1 MILRKEQEFRE
12 CLGSHQQES
21 WLPVTIGKPAGFREC
36 SGSFHNK
43 SWFTVTIAWKQR
55 GFSGMAGRAVG
66 VVRIFPPDG
75 GNSREGSSVGLGNS
89 LVRLTPGLQ
98 PRARAAG
105 SGPGPSICWEGWEP
119 WDASRNVAP
128 LEAAPPSSLSPA
140 LPESPRGEEP
150 RLPHP
155 NFFLWKKLRSK
166 GKCPIPLT
174 AGTHGSR
181 SRGYFGRGLGHP
193 VGSSRWNGNSAAG
206 EENRGTNKSALIPT
220 PSYSHSVPRTGET
233 FPKAPSS
240 GASGISRDQSSHS
253 AGKGGGFQGPLSAEI
268 KPVRDW
274 SSKQIPKFQTPAL
287 QQKPEIPGFS
297 SRSQAAGISRN
308 ANIWD
313 V

>member
-1 MILRKEQEFRE
+1 M
-12 CLGSHQQES
+12 
-21 WLPVTIGKPAGFREC
+21 
-36 SGSFHNK
+36 
-43 SWFTVTIAWKQR
+43 TIAWKQR

-75 GNSREGSSVGLGNS
+75 GNSREGSGVGLGNS

-105 SGPGPSICWEGWEP
+105 SGPGPSICREGWEP

-128 LEAAPPSSLSPA
+128 LEAAPPSSPSPA

-193 VGSSRWNGNSAAG
+193 SDLPAG
-206 EENRGTNKSALIPT
+206 MGIPQ
-220 PSYSHSVPRTGET
+220 PGRKTGVRIN
-233 FPKAPSS
+233 PHLSQLLPIPA
-240 GASGISRDQSSHS
+240 R
-253 AGKGGGFQGPLSAEI
+253 FQGQG
-268 KPVRDW
+268 KPSQRLPAPERRELVGIRARIPQEKEEV
-274 SSKQIPKFQTPAL
+274 SKGLCPQ
-287 QQKPEIPGFS
+287 
-297 SRSQAAGISRN
+297 R
-308 ANIWD
+308 
-313 V
+313 